1 MGVPDPRW
9 PALSHKR
16 KKNLEEMVLCNRRE
30 KNLRLLKQSAK
41 GKKRKRKGRKAAHLQ
56 SDSC

>member
-1 MGVPDPRW
+1 MRLPDPRW

-16 KKNLEEMVLCNRRE
+16 KRNLEEMVLCNRRE
-30 KNLRLLKQSAK
+30 KNLRFPKQPAK
-41 GKKRKRKGRKAAHLQ
+41 GKKRKRKERKAAHLQ